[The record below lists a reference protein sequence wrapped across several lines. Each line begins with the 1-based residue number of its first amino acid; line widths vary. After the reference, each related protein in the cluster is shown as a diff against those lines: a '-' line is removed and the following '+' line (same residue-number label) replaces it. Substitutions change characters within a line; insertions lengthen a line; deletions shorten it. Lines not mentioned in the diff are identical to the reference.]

1 MSTVQRGARYGRE
14 RRKECPSGPRTHRS
28 NHSSLLDGTSS
39 GRAVTALGS
48 PFCINSVSW
57 CLMNIS
63 MRIMIAHD
71 AIEQLEIFQ
80 AAIIWSRILLKKLSD
95 LCTQLRLNREV
106 IGEKP

>member
-1 MSTVQRGARYGRE
+1 
-14 RRKECPSGPRTHRS
+14 
-28 NHSSLLDGTSS
+28 
-39 GRAVTALGS
+39 
-48 PFCINSVSW
+48 
-57 CLMNIS
+57 